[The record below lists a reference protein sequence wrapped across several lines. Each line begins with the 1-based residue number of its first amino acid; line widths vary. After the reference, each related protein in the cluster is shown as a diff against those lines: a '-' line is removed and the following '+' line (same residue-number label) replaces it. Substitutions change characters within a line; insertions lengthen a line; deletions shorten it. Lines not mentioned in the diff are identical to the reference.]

1 MKCVLHC
8 ANSPDNF
15 SNKAKYPLCCVSFRK
30 NSPVFTV
37 FEMISLVI
45 YMLIQDNAMG
55 FKRERG
61 KKKKR
66 TDSNEKVNSNKYYTA
81 ATKVRCFVSMVV
93 PS

>member
-1 MKCVLHC
+1 MKCVLPC
-8 ANSPDNF
+8 ANSLDNL
-15 SNKAKYPLCCVSFRK
+15 SNMDKYPLCCLSFGK
-30 NSPVFTV
+30 HSPVFTV

-45 YMLIQDNAMG
+45 DMLTQDNSMG

-61 KKKKR
+61 KKKR